1 MFNEEGKVAG
11 IYIRVS
17 TLDQA
22 REGFSLSEQEEKLR
36 EFCNWKKYQI
46 YKVYK
51 DAGKSAKN
59 DKRPAYQE
67 ILKDAKMGKINV
79 VVALKMDRLT
89 RSVYDVEKLMK
100 VLEECNCDLDC
111 MADDSNTTTA
121 NGRMVMR
128 IITSVSQNEIEKCS
142 ERTKFGMVGAIKEGH
157 IPCHA
162 PFGYTRDGKKL
173 VPDPLTRDHI
183 KRIFELYMEGK
194 SHQTI
199 ANIYNEE
206 KVLGKTNWYDSTIQ
220 RILGNEIYK
229 GDYVH
234 GKRQKKPRYYENV
247 VEPLVSKEMWEECQY
262 QKRKNAKHFE
272 RNKIYLF
279 TNKIKCSKCGC
290 LLGGAATKKK
300 NGKKY
305 YYYKCNKCGKYIN
318 EKNIEASLF
327 SILLYMMN
335 EKDKMDNYY
344 TPFIK
349 SKMEYDKK
357 DYESELKELEKQ
369 MDRIKAV
376 YIKGI
381 LKIEEFE
388 HEIDT
393 IEFKRKEIQKIL
405 QNQKQY
411 DTLEFTSD
419 NLLLINDQQRMDIIS
434 APIKVVDYIYNYFM
448 MSKEDKKSLI
458 SKYIDE
464 VEIDLKDKDFE
475 IKNINIRESITKEE
489 YINNEKYG
497 TPKEIFL
504 FEADN
509 IRVPLNREY
518 KTTDEAKAYVEK
530 LNNLMDYSEL
540 KFNYYETYFDFTKN
554 DACIETLDEEKI
566 IRIILLK
573 DNSKYKESEDKMKVG
588 IVTCN
593 FASLK
598 SKYSKEYFEFVL
610 DTCMEIIK
618 SFVENDFIDIT
629 NEYVLLK

>member
-1 MFNEEGKVAG
+1 MINEEGKVAG

-22 REGFSLSEQEEKLR
+22 REGFSLPEQEEKLR

-46 YKVYK
+46 YRVYK

-67 ILKDAKMGKINV
+67 MLKDAKMGKINV
-79 VVALKMDRLT
+79 VVALKMDRFT

-100 VLEECNCDLDC
+100 VLEDCNCDLDC

-173 VPDPLTRDHI
+173 IPDPLTRDHI
-183 KRIFELYMEGK
+183 KRVFDLYMEGK
-194 SHQTI
+194 SHQAI
-199 ANIYNEE
+199 SNIYNKE
-206 KVLGKTNWYDSTIQ
+206 KVLGKTNWYDTTIQ
-220 RILGNEIYK
+220 RILSNEIYK

-234 GKRQKKPRYYENV
+234 GKRQKNPRYYENV
-247 VEPLVSKEMWEECQY
+247 VEPIVSKEMWEECQY

-279 TNKIKCSKCGC
+279 INKLRCSKCGC
-290 LLGGAATKKK
+290 ILGGAATKKN

-305 YYYKCNKCGKYIN
+305 YYYKCNKCRRYIN
-318 EKNIEASLF
+318 EKDIEMNLF
-327 SILLYMMN
+327 SSLLYLMN

-349 SKMEYDKK
+349 SKMEFEKK
-357 DYESELKELEKQ
+357 DYEIELKELDKQ

-388 HEIDT
+388 NEIDT

-411 DTLEFTSD
+411 SSLEFTSD
-419 NLLLINDQQRMDIIS
+419 NLLLITDQQRMDLVSSPVKI
-434 APIKVVDYIYNYFM
+434 VDYVSNYFM
-448 MSKEDKKSLI
+448 MNKEEKKCLI

-464 VEIDLKDKDFE
+464 IEIKFKDKEFE
-475 IKNINIRESITKEE
+475 IKNVNIRESITKEE
-489 YINNEKYG
+489 YINNKKYG
-497 TPKEIFL
+497 TPDEVYL
-504 FEADN
+504 FESEN
-509 IRVPLNREY
+509 IGIPLNREY
-518 KTTDEAKAYVEK
+518 KSSKEAKSYVEK
-530 LNNLMDYSEL
+530 LNNLMDYSKL
-540 KFNYYETYFDFTKN
+540 KFNYYETYFDFKNN
-554 DACIETLDEEKI
+554 DACIEVEEDEKI
-566 IRIILLK
+566 IRVILLK
-573 DNSKYKESEDKMKVG
+573 NNSKYKDNEDKMKVG
-588 IVTCN
+588 IVTCD
-593 FASLK
+593 FGSLK
-598 SKYSKEYFEFVL
+598 NKYSKEYFDFVY
-610 DTCMEIIK
+610 DTCMETIRT
-618 SFVENDFIDIT
+618 FIDNDSID
-629 NEYVLLK
+629 

>member
-22 REGFSLSEQEEKLR
+22 REGFSLPEQEEKLR

-46 YKVYK
+46 YRVYK

-67 ILKDAKMGKINV
+67 MLKDAKMGKINV

-100 VLEECNCDLDC
+100 VLEDCNCDLDC

-173 VPDPLTRDHI
+173 IPDPLTRDHI
-183 KRIFELYMEGK
+183 KRVFDLYMEGK
-194 SHQTI
+194 SHQAI
-199 ANIYNEE
+199 SNIYNKE
-206 KVLGKTNWYDSTIQ
+206 KVLGKTNWYDTTIQ
-220 RILGNEIYK
+220 RILSNEIYK

-234 GKRQKKPRYYENV
+234 GKRQKNPRYYENV
-247 VEPLVSKEMWEECQY
+247 VEPIVSKEMWEECQY

-279 TNKIKCSKCGC
+279 INKLRCSKCGC
-290 LLGGAATKKK
+290 ILGGAATKKK

-305 YYYKCNKCGKYIN
+305 YYYKCNKCRRYIN
-318 EKNIEASLF
+318 EKDIEMNLF
-327 SILLYMMN
+327 SSLLYLMN

-349 SKMEYDKK
+349 SKMEFEKK
-357 DYESELKELEKQ
+357 DYEIELKELDKQ

-388 HEIDT
+388 NEIDT

-411 DTLEFTSD
+411 SSLEFTSD
-419 NLLLINDQQRMDIIS
+419 NLLLITDQQRMDLVSSPVKI
-434 APIKVVDYIYNYFM
+434 VDYVSNYFM
-448 MSKEDKKSLI
+448 MNKEEKKCLI

-464 VEIDLKDKDFE
+464 IEIKFKDKEFE
-475 IKNINIRESITKEE
+475 IKNVNIRESITKEE
-489 YINNEKYG
+489 YINNKKYG
-497 TPKEIFL
+497 TPDEVYL
-504 FEADN
+504 FESEN
-509 IRVPLNREY
+509 IGIPLNREY
-518 KTTDEAKAYVEK
+518 KSSKEAKSYVEK
-530 LNNLMDYSEL
+530 LNNLMDYSKL
-540 KFNYYETYFDFTKN
+540 KFNYYETYFDFKNN
-554 DACIETLDEEKI
+554 DACIEVEEDEKI
-566 IRIILLK
+566 IRVILLK
-573 DNSKYKESEDKMKVG
+573 NNSKYKDNEDKMKFG
-588 IVTCN
+588 IVTCD
-593 FASLK
+593 FGSLK
-598 SKYSKEYFEFVL
+598 NKYSKEYFDFVY
-610 DTCMEIIK
+610 DTCMETIRT
-618 SFVENDFIDIT
+618 FIDNDSID
-629 NEYVLLK
+629 

>member
-1 MFNEEGKVAG
+1 M
-11 IYIRVS
+11 
-17 TLDQA
+17 
-22 REGFSLSEQEEKLR
+22 
-36 EFCNWKKYQI
+36 
-46 YKVYK
+46 
-51 DAGKSAKN
+51 
-59 DKRPAYQE
+59 
-67 ILKDAKMGKINV
+67 LKDAKMGKISV

-100 VLEECNCDLDC
+100 VLEDCNCDLDC

-142 ERTKFGMVGAIKEGH
+142 ERTKFGMVGAIKKGH

-173 VPDPLTRDHI
+173 VPDSLTRDHI
-183 KRIFELYMEGK
+183 KRVFDLYMEGK
-194 SHQTI
+194 SHQAI
-199 ANIYNEE
+199 SNIYNKE
-206 KVLGKTNWYDSTIQ
+206 KVLGKTNWYDTTIQ
-220 RILGNEIYK
+220 RILSNKIYK

-234 GKRQKKPRYYENV
+234 GKRQKNPRYYENV
-247 VEPLVSKEMWEECQY
+247 VEPIVSKEMWEECQY

-279 TNKIKCSKCGC
+279 INKIRCSKCGC
-290 LLGGAATKKK
+290 ILGGAATKKK

-305 YYYKCNKCGKYIN
+305 YYYKCNKCRRYIN
-318 EKNIEASLF
+318 EKDIEMNLF
-327 SILLYMMN
+327 SSLLYLMN

-349 SKMEYDKK
+349 SKMEFEKK
-357 DYESELKELEKQ
+357 DYELELKELDKQ

-388 HEIDT
+388 NEIDT

-411 DTLEFTSD
+411 SSLEFTSD
-419 NLLLINDQQRMDIIS
+419 NLLLITDQQRMDLVS
-434 APIKVVDYIYNYFM
+434 SPIKLVDYVSNYFM
-448 MSKEDKKSLI
+448 MNKEEKKSLI

-464 VEIDLKDKDFE
+464 IEIEFKDKEFE
-475 IKNINIRESITKEE
+475 IKNVNIRESITKEE
-489 YINNEKYG
+489 YINNKKYG
-497 TPKEIFL
+497 TPDEVYL
-504 FEADN
+504 FESEN
-509 IRVPLNREY
+509 IGVPLNREY
-518 KTTDEAKAYVEK
+518 KSSKEAKSYVEK

-540 KFNYYETYFDFTKN
+540 KFNYYETYFDFKNN
-554 DACIETLDEEKI
+554 DASIEVEEDEKI
-566 IRIILLK
+566 IRVILLK
-573 DNSKYKESEDKMKVG
+573 NNSKYKDNEDKMKVG

-593 FASLK
+593 FGLLK
-598 SKYSKEYFEFVL
+598 NKYSKEYFDFVY
-610 DTCMEIIK
+610 DTCMETIRT
-618 SFVENDFIDIT
+618 FIDNDSID
-629 NEYVLLK
+629 